1 MATRKKTPDFE
12 DSLSELEALV
22 EALEEGNLSLDESL
36 KSFERGIKITR
47 ECQQALKMAE
57 QRVSVLTRNLDGD
70 LLETPLADDGPE

>member
-1 MATRKKTPDFE
+1 MATRKKPPDFE

-57 QRVSVLTRNLDGD
+57 QRVAVLTRNLDGD
-70 LLETPLADDGPE
+70 LLETPLADDEPE

>member
-57 QRVSVLTRNLDGD
+57 QRVSVLTHNLDGD
-70 LLETPLADDGPE
+70 LLETPLVDDQPE

>member
-47 ECQQALKMAE
+47 ECQQALKLAE
-57 QRVSVLTRNLDGD
+57 QRVAVLTRDLNGD
-70 LLETPLADDGPE
+70 LLETPLADDEPE